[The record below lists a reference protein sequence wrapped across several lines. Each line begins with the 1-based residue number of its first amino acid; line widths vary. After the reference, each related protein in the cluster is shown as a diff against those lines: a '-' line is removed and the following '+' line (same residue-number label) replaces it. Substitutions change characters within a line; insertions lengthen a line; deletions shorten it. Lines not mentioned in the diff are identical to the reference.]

1 MSKGFIFA
9 LLVVALLSSLVLNL
23 FTGGTSL
30 PASIVVESLLH
41 PTTPGVAHTLVWEL
55 RLPRLF
61 MAMVVGAGL
70 ASCGVILQAI
80 LRNPL
85 AEPFTLGVSGGGA
98 LGATIAIVLG
108 LAGFPMI
115 LLCFAGCLVSMV
127 LVLGVASIKDFSN
140 TMLILSGVIISFLFS
155 SIVMFIF
162 AVATSR
168 DVHASV
174 LWMMGSLGAYHHDY
188 ITTALLLIV
197 LLTGVL
203 MPFARDLNIL
213 TLGDEKT
220 LYLGLDVKKAKILFF
235 VLASLITG
243 CCVAVS
249 GIISFVGLIIPH
261 IMRRIVGPD
270 HRGLLPASML
280 AGAILLLLSD
290 TLAQLVIR
298 PLELPI
304 GVITGIIGGLFFLG
318 FLLKSRTAEGM

>member
-1 MSKGFIFA
+1 
-9 LLVVALLSSLVLNL
+9 
-23 FTGGTSL
+23 
-30 PASIVVESLLH
+30 
-41 PTTPGVAHTLVWEL
+41 
-55 RLPRLF
+55 
-61 MAMVVGAGL
+61 
-70 ASCGVILQAI
+70 
-80 LRNPL
+80 
-85 AEPFTLGVSGGGA
+85 
-98 LGATIAIVLG
+98 
-108 LAGFPMI
+108 
-115 LLCFAGCLVSMV
+115 
-127 LVLGVASIKDFSN
+127 
-140 TMLILSGVIISFLFS
+140 
-155 SIVMFIF
+155 
-162 AVATSR
+162 
-168 DVHASV
+168 
-174 LWMMGSLGAYHHDY
+174 
-188 ITTALLLIV
+188 
-197 LLTGVL
+197 L